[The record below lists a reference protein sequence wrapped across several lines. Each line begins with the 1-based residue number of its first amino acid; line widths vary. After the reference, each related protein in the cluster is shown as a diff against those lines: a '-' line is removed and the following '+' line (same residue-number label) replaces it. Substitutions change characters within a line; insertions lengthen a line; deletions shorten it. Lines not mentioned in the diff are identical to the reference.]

1 MPSSRWL
8 KPVANPK
15 EASEHIEPTPN
26 VSMRDVRRLARE
38 KAARQDNEANEEF
51 SSDTTVDT
59 TVEAPAFTPV
69 TTTANA
75 TVDTPAPATVNE
87 FKKPLRRT
95 TVDTP
100 ASTPVSATA
109 STPVSTPVTSPP
121 EIRQLSEPEGKQQN
135 SSYVDIPVSGEG
147 QIRGAQ
153 TQYLDATHTASE
165 QRVYSVMYRET
176 ISKGVRERHY
186 GPKELCV
193 KTGIRSDRT
202 VRMAVRGL
210 VQKLSIEIVSH
221 GAYFPQG
228 PRYRVIEPKE
238 VLRRRR
244 VAGMEIDPQ
253 TKKITTTVG
262 TTVDTIVDDRPDTPA
277 RTGVDGG
284 GKNYRSTTVETTGV
298 TPVEV
303 TGVYKEE
310 NSIGEREVYPSTSS
324 SNSFRKNFDDEAF
337 AEFLSAVKKTAK
349 EITGKEPS
357 PAESARW
364 GEVAEVLMTELRIA
378 AGRTTVSNVPAFLA
392 EHLRRRLWKKEKQQI
407 EAEAA
412 EQKNSTHASG
422 VNPSDCPDCFGTGM
436 FYPGGFEKGVAKCR
450 HERLRPDAEATAEG
464 VE

>member
-15 EASEHIEPTPN
+15 ESAEQSEPTPN

-38 KAARQDNEANEEF
+38 KAARQDDEANEALKPTATV
-51 SSDTTVDT
+51 DTPVITTVDT
-59 TVEAPAFTPV
+59 TV
-69 TTTANA
+69 
-75 TVDTPAPATVNE
+75 DTPAITTATDIT
-87 FKKPLRRT
+87 KPHRLT

-100 ASTPVSATA
+100 VTATVTTPAITPVG
-109 STPVSTPVTSPP
+109 TPVIPTS
-121 EIRQLSEPEGKQQN
+121 ETRQLSEPEDKHQN
-135 SSYVDIPVSGEG
+135 SAYVDLPVSSEG
-147 QIRGAQ
+147 QIRGVQ
-153 TQYLDATHTASE
+153 SQYLDATHTASE

-186 GPKELCV
+186 GPKELCT

-253 TKKITTTVG
+253 TKKITTPVA
-262 TTVDTIVDDRPDTPA
+262 TTVATTAPVPLPAPA
-277 RTGVDGG
+277 RTGVGG
-284 GKNYRSTTVETTGV
+284 GGENYSSTTVEVTGV
-298 TPVEV
+298 TPVEI

-310 NSIGEREVYPSTSS
+310 NDIGGREVYSSTSS
-324 SNSFRKNFDDEAF
+324 SNAVRKNDDDEAF
-337 AEFLSAVKKTAK
+337 ANFLSAVKKTAK

-357 PAESARW
+357 PAEAARW

-378 AGRTTVSNVPAFLA
+378 AGRTTVSSVPSFLA

-407 EAEAA
+407 ESEAA
-412 EQKNSTHASG
+412 EQKTSTNTTEI
-422 VNPSDCPDCFGTGM
+422 NPADCPDCFGTGM
-436 FYPGGFEKGVAKCR
+436 YYPGGFEKGVARCR
-450 HERLRPDAEATAEG
+450 HDQLRPDAEANR
-464 VE
+464 